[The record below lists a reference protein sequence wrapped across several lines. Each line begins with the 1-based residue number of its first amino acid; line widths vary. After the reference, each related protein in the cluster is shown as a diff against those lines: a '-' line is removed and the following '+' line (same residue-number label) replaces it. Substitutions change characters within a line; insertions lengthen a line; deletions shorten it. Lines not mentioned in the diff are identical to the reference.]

1 MRLTKGMK
9 KALSMFL
16 TGALVVTGASIPA
29 SKTEAATADTF
40 YWEGVISANDKND
53 SSTWKTEMS
62 NTNMDNNDLVD
73 YSTWSGGT
81 EKAWCGANLTGTFDL
96 TGFDKPAVKVTYN
109 NTGKAAISEGVH
121 FAFETDAQ
129 GSWKNDTWAEAAT
142 GTALTVTQDVALGE
156 EKDAQ
161 YIAVAPKDNSPVTIT
176 KIEIYDAAY
185 GQETPE
191 GTSFTA
197 TLQYL
202 NPSWSTNEASV
213 KVTEDGEYT
222 LTTWATEDAAT
233 SINMAWIETDLKNGS
248 VSEDFKMNVKSIQ
261 LGTKLFTYS
270 KTDDRYLSFKDQKAV
285 VTQDKLDD
293 NGDAVLDGSGNPVQ
307 EEVAGTYRLNI
318 KNIYNA
324 LYDFNDHQTKVKG
337 TKADMF
343 MGKDLVTDDDVDN
356 GICGVN
362 KGDVVQV
369 KFTVE
374 GLASEKAAK
383 KYEQIADKDAEVE
396 DTVNAGEYGNVE
408 YTVSTVE
415 NIANPDASVAPS
427 QTPAATD
434 NGNTN
439 PTQSPATTDKGN
451 TTASQSPAPTLTPS
465 QTPAASVQPS
475 QKPVVKKTTKNA
487 CTKVKAK
494 KAKVTVKKGKKA
506 TLKFAVTAKN
516 KKAKTTDK
524 MTVSVKNKKIVTVSK
539 KSLAKGSAT
548 VTVKGKKKGS
558 TKVTV
563 KIGKKSAKVTV
574 KVK

>member
-29 SKTEAATADTF
+29 TQTKAASADTL
-40 YWEGVISANDKND
+40 YWEGELFAHGTATD
-53 SSTWKTEMS
+53 SDWGAKATD
-62 NTNMDNNDLVD
+62 TNMVKGQGRVVD
-73 YSTWSGGT
+73 YSTWAGGT
-81 EKAWCGANLTGTFDL
+81 AGQWCGANISGQFDL
-96 TGFDKPAVKVTYN
+96 TGFEKPTFKITYN
-109 NTGKAAISEGVH
+109 NESDKEISKGIEVWFSGEEN
-121 FAFETDAQ
+121 APKTYA
-129 GSWKNDTWAEAAT
+129 TAAT
-142 GTALTVTQDVALGE
+142 GTALTVEYDVPVTEDIDMQTLG
-156 EKDAQ
+156 
-161 YIAVAPKDNSPVTIT
+161 VSPKAKSKVTIT

-185 GQETPE
+185 TGGGEAPA
-191 GTSFTA
+191 GKSFHA

-202 NPSWSTNEASV
+202 DPSWATQEDTV
-213 KVTEDGEYT
+213 EVTKDGDYT
-222 LTTWATEDAAT
+222 LTTWAGENAEST
-233 SINMAWIETDLKNGS
+233 INMGWIETDLKNGD
-248 VSEDFKMNVKSIQ
+248 VSEDFKMTIKSIQ
-261 LGTKLFTYS
+261 LGTKLYTFS
-270 KTDDRYLSFKDQKAV
+270 KADERYLGFKDQTAV
-285 VTQDKLDD
+285 TE
-293 NGDAVLDGSGNPVQ
+293 DG
-307 EEVAGTYRLNI
+307 EMGTYRLNI
-318 KNIYNA
+318 KNDYNA
-324 LYDFNDHQTKVKG
+324 LFDFADHQTKVKG
-337 TKADMF
+337 TKANMF
-343 MGKDLVTDDDVDN
+343 LGKDLITDEEYDAGMN
-356 GICGVN
+356 AVN

-374 GLASEKAAK
+374 GFESEKAAK
-383 KYEQIADKDAEVE
+383 TYTQIADKDAEAE

-427 QTPAATD
+427 QTPATSVA
-434 NGNTN
+434 
-439 PTQSPATTDKGN
+439 
-451 TTASQSPAPTLTPS
+451 PS

-475 QKPVVKKTTKNA
+475 QKPVASVQPSQKPAASVQPSQKPVVKKDTKKTTKNA

-506 TLKFAVTAKN
+506 TLKFTVTAKN

-524 MTVSVKNKKIVTVSK
+524 MKVSVKNKKIVTVSK
-539 KSLAKGSAT
+539 KKLSKGSAT

>member
-40 YWEGVISANDKND
+40 YWEGEIAANDKND
-53 SSTWKTEMS
+53 KTTWKTEMS
-62 NTNMDNNDLVD
+62 NTNMDNNDLVT
-73 YSTWSGGT
+73 YKVWSGGT
-81 EKAWCGANLTGTFDL
+81 EKAWCGANLSGTFDL

-109 NTGKAAISEGVH
+109 NTGKKAISQGVH
-121 FAFETDAQ
+121 FAFKTD
-129 GSWKNDTWAEAAT
+129 SNNNWLEDTWAEAAT
-142 GTALTVTQDVALGE
+142 GTALTATQDVTLGE

-161 YIAVAPKDNSPVTIT
+161 FIAVAPKDNSPVTIT
-176 KIEIYDAAY
+176 KIEVFDAAY
-185 GQETPE
+185 TDGTDTPDVPT
-191 GTSFTA
+191 GKSFKA
-197 TLQYL
+197 TLQYIE
-202 NPSWSTNEASV
+202 PSWNNPGEDTVE
-213 KVTEDGEYT
+213 VTKDGEYT
-222 LTTWATEDAAT
+222 LTTWAKEDSAAT
-233 SINMAWIETDLKNGS
+233 INMAWIETDLKNGD

-261 LGTKLFTYS
+261 IGTKLFTYS
-270 KTDDRYLSFKDQKAV
+270 KTDDRYLCFKDQTAV
-285 VTQDKLDD
+285 KTDEDT
-293 NGDAVLDGSGNPVQ
+293 GETTP
-307 EEVAGTYRLNI
+307 GTYRLNI
-318 KNIYNA
+318 KNDYNT
-324 LYDFNDHQTKVKG
+324 LYDFADHQTNVKD
-337 TKADMF
+337 TTANMLKDAKLATDADIE
-343 MGKDLVTDDDVDN
+343 N
-356 GICGVN
+356 EIYGVN
-362 KGDVVQV
+362 VGDVIQV

-374 GLASEKAAK
+374 GLASDKEAKTYAQIKDTKAT
-383 KYEQIADKDAEVE
+383 VE
-396 DTVNAGEYGNVE
+396 DTVKAGKFGDTE
-408 YTVSTVE
+408 YTLSTVE

-427 QTPAATD
+427 QTPATTD

-451 TTASQSPAPTLTPS
+451 TTGSPAPTLTPS

-475 QKPVVKKTTKNA
+475 QQPVVKKTTKKTTKNA

-506 TLKFAVTAKN
+506 TLKFTVTAKN

-524 MTVSVKNKKIVTVSK
+524 MKVSVKNKKIVTVSK
-539 KSLAKGSAT
+539 KKLSKGSAT

>member
-29 SKTEAATADTF
+29 TQTKAASAEKLT
-40 YWEGVISANDKND
+40 WEGTIKAVGIKAESDWEATTTSENFTKSEICGEGNF
-53 SSTWKTEMS
+53 STWA
-62 NTNMDNNDLVD
+62 
-73 YSTWSGGT
+73 GGGVGS
-81 EKAWCGANLTGTFDL
+81 WCGANLTATVDL
-96 TGFDKPAVKVTYN
+96 SAFEKPVLRVTCA
-109 NTGKAAISEGVH
+109 NTTDAAIDNGLEVCFKQDSKDNWVDSEKIKVATGAAVTIEKDIPVTEED
-121 FAFETDAQ
+121 ADAQ
-129 GSWKNDTWAEAAT
+129 FVAVSPAAKKNVIVNKVE
-142 GTALTVTQDVALGE
+142 VF
-156 EKDAQ
+156 
-161 YIAVAPKDNSPVTIT
+161 
-176 KIEIYDAAY
+176 DAAY
-185 GQETPE
+185 TDGGETPA
-191 GTSFTA
+191 GKSFHA

-202 NPSWSTNEASV
+202 DPSWATQEDTV
-213 KVTEDGEYT
+213 EVTKDGDYT
-222 LTTWATEDAAT
+222 LTTWAGENAEST
-233 SINMAWIETDLKNGS
+233 INMGWIETDLKNGD
-248 VSEDFKMNVKSIQ
+248 VSEDFKMTIKSIQ
-261 LGTKLFTYS
+261 LGTKLYTFS
-270 KTDDRYLSFKDQKAV
+270 KADERYLGFKDQ
-285 VTQDKLDD
+285 
-293 NGDAVLDGSGNPVQ
+293 DAVKDG
-307 EEVAGTYRLNI
+307 EMGTYRLNI
-318 KNIYNA
+318 KNDYNS
-324 LYDFNDHQTKVKG
+324 LFDFADHQTKVKG
-337 TKADMF
+337 TKANMF
-343 MGKDLVTDDDVDN
+343 LGKDLITDEEYDAGMN
-356 GICGVN
+356 AVN

-374 GLASEKAAK
+374 GFESEKAAK
-383 KYEQIADKDAEVE
+383 TYTQIADKDAEVE

-427 QTPAATD
+427 QTPATTD

-439 PTQSPATTDKGN
+439 PAQSPATTDKGN

-506 TLKFAVTAKN
+506 TLKFTVTAKN

-524 MTVSVKNKKIVTVSK
+524 MKVSVKNKKIVTVSK
-539 KSLAKGSAT
+539 KKLSKGSAT

>member
-29 SKTEAATADTF
+29 TQTKAASAEKLT
-40 YWEGVISANDKND
+40 WEGTIKAVGIKAESDWEATTTSENFTKSEICGEGNF
-53 SSTWKTEMS
+53 STWA
-62 NTNMDNNDLVD
+62 
-73 YSTWSGGT
+73 GG
-81 EKAWCGANLTGTFDL
+81 KVGSWCGANLTATVDL
-96 TGFDKPAVKVTYN
+96 SAFEKPVLRVTCA
-109 NTGKAAISEGVH
+109 NTTDAAIDNGLEVCFKQDSKGNCVDSEKIKVATGAAVTIEKDIPVTEED
-121 FAFETDAQ
+121 ADAQ
-129 GSWKNDTWAEAAT
+129 FVAVSPAAEKNVIVNKVE
-142 GTALTVTQDVALGE
+142 VF
-156 EKDAQ
+156 
-161 YIAVAPKDNSPVTIT
+161 
-176 KIEIYDAAY
+176 DAAY
-185 GQETPE
+185 TDGGEAPA
-191 GTSFTA
+191 GKSFHA

-202 NPSWSTNEASV
+202 DPSWATQEDTV
-213 KVTEDGEYT
+213 EVTKDGDYT
-222 LTTWATEDAAT
+222 LTTWAGENAEST
-233 SINMAWIETDLKNGS
+233 INMGWIETDLKNGD
-248 VSEDFKMNVKSIQ
+248 VSEDFKMTIKSIQ
-261 LGTKLFTYS
+261 LGTKLYTLS
-270 KTDDRYLSFKDQKAV
+270 KADERYLGFKDQ
-285 VTQDKLDD
+285 
-293 NGDAVLDGSGNPVQ
+293 DAVKDG
-307 EEVAGTYRLNI
+307 EMGTYRLNI
-318 KNIYNA
+318 KNDYNS
-324 LYDFNDHQTKVKG
+324 LFDFADHQTKVKG
-337 TKADMF
+337 TKANMF
-343 MGKDLVTDDDVDN
+343 LGKDLITDEEYDAGMN
-356 GICGVN
+356 AVN

-374 GLASEKAAK
+374 GFESEKAAK
-383 KYEQIADKDAEVE
+383 TYTQIADKDAEVE

-434 NGNTN
+434 NGSTN

-539 KSLAKGSAT
+539 KKLSKGSAT

>member
-29 SKTEAATADTF
+29 TQTKAASAEKLT
-40 YWEGVISANDKND
+40 WEGTIKAVGIKAESDWEATTTSENFTKSEICGEGNF
-53 SSTWKTEMS
+53 STWA
-62 NTNMDNNDLVD
+62 
-73 YSTWSGGT
+73 GGGVGS
-81 EKAWCGANLTGTFDL
+81 WCGANLTATVDL
-96 TGFDKPAVKVTYN
+96 SAFEKPVLRVTCA
-109 NTGKAAISEGVH
+109 NTTDAAIDNGLEVCFKQDSKGDWVDSEKIKVATGAAVTIEKDIPVTEED
-121 FAFETDAQ
+121 ADAQ
-129 GSWKNDTWAEAAT
+129 FVAVSPAAKKNVIVNKVE
-142 GTALTVTQDVALGE
+142 VF
-156 EKDAQ
+156 
-161 YIAVAPKDNSPVTIT
+161 
-176 KIEIYDAAY
+176 DAAY
-185 GQETPE
+185 TDGGEAPA
-191 GTSFTA
+191 GKSFHA

-202 NPSWSTNEASV
+202 DPSWATQEDTV
-213 KVTEDGEYT
+213 EVTKDGDYT
-222 LTTWATEDAAT
+222 LTTWAGENAEST
-233 SINMAWIETDLKNGS
+233 INMGWIETDLKNGD
-248 VSEDFKMNVKSIQ
+248 VSEDFKMTIKSIQ
-261 LGTKLFTYS
+261 LGTKLYTFS
-270 KTDDRYLSFKDQKAV
+270 KADERYLGFKDQ
-285 VTQDKLDD
+285 
-293 NGDAVLDGSGNPVQ
+293 DAVKDG
-307 EEVAGTYRLNI
+307 EMGTYRLNI
-318 KNIYNA
+318 KNDYNS
-324 LYDFNDHQTKVKG
+324 LFDFADHQTKVKG
-337 TKADMF
+337 TKANMF
-343 MGKDLVTDDDVDN
+343 LGKDLITDEEYDAGMN
-356 GICGVN
+356 AVN

-374 GLASEKAAK
+374 GFESEKAAK
-383 KYEQIADKDAEVE
+383 TYTQIADKDAEVE

-434 NGNTN
+434 NGSTN

-494 KAKVTVKKGKKA
+494 KTKVTVKKGKKA
-506 TLKFAVTAKN
+506 TLKFKVTAKN

-539 KSLAKGSAT
+539 KKLSKGSAT

>member
-29 SKTEAATADTF
+29 TQTKAASAEKLT
-40 YWEGVISANDKND
+40 WEGTIKAIGISAESDWEATTTSENFTTSEICGKDNF
-53 SSTWKTEMS
+53 STWA
-62 NTNMDNNDLVD
+62 
-73 YSTWSGGT
+73 GGGVGS
-81 EKAWCGANLTGTFDL
+81 WCGANLTATVDL
-96 TGFDKPAVKVTYN
+96 
-109 NTGKAAISEGVH
+109 S
-121 FAFETDAQ
+121 AFEKPVLRVTCANTTDKAIAKGLEVCFKQDSSGWVDSEKVEVATGAAVTIERDIPVTEEDADAQ
-129 GSWKNDTWAEAAT
+129 FVAVSPAAKKNVVVNKVE
-142 GTALTVTQDVALGE
+142 VF
-156 EKDAQ
+156 
-161 YIAVAPKDNSPVTIT
+161 
-176 KIEIYDAAY
+176 DAAY
-185 GQETPE
+185 TDGGDVPA
-191 GTSFTA
+191 GKSFHA

-202 NPSWSTNEASV
+202 DPSWATQEDTV
-213 KVTEDGEYT
+213 EVTKDGDYT
-222 LTTWATEDAAT
+222 LTTWAGENAEST
-233 SINMAWIETDLKNGS
+233 INMGWIETDLKNGD
-248 VSEDFKMNVKSIQ
+248 VSEDFKMTIKSIQ
-261 LGTKLFTYS
+261 LGTKLYTFS
-270 KTDDRYLSFKDQKAV
+270 KADERYLCFKDQ
-285 VTQDKLDD
+285 
-293 NGDAVLDGSGNPVQ
+293 DAVKDEG
-307 EEVAGTYRLNI
+307 EMGTYRLNI
-318 KNIYNA
+318 KNDYNA
-324 LYDFNDHQTKVKG
+324 LFDFADHQTKVKG
-337 TKADMF
+337 TKANMF
-343 MGKDLVTDDDVDN
+343 LGKDLITDEEYDAGMN
-356 GICGVN
+356 AVN

-374 GLASEKAAK
+374 GLGSEKAAK
-383 KYEQIADKDAEVE
+383 TYTQIADKDAEVE

-415 NIANPDASVAPS
+415 NIANPNASVAPS
-427 QTPAATD
+427 QTPATSVA
-434 NGNTN
+434 
-439 PTQSPATTDKGN
+439 PSQKPAT
-451 TTASQSPAPTLTPS
+451 SVQPS
-465 QTPAASVQPS
+465 QKPVAPVQPSQKPAASVQPS

-539 KSLAKGSAT
+539 KKLAKGSAT

>member
-29 SKTEAATADTF
+29 TQTKAASAEKLT
-40 YWEGVISANDKND
+40 WEGTIKAVGIKAESDWEATTTSENFTKSEICGEGNF
-53 SSTWKTEMS
+53 STWA
-62 NTNMDNNDLVD
+62 
-73 YSTWSGGT
+73 GGGVGS
-81 EKAWCGANLTGTFDL
+81 WCGANLTATVDL
-96 TGFDKPAVKVTYN
+96 SAFEKPVLRVTCA
-109 NTGKAAISEGVH
+109 NTTDAAIDNGLEVCFKQDSKGNWVDSEKIKVATGAAVTIEKDIPVTEED
-121 FAFETDAQ
+121 ADAQ
-129 GSWKNDTWAEAAT
+129 FVAVSPAAKKNVIVNKVE
-142 GTALTVTQDVALGE
+142 VF
-156 EKDAQ
+156 
-161 YIAVAPKDNSPVTIT
+161 
-176 KIEIYDAAY
+176 DAAY
-185 GQETPE
+185 TDGGEAPA
-191 GTSFTA
+191 GKSFHA

-202 NPSWSTNEASV
+202 DPSWATQEDTV
-213 KVTEDGEYT
+213 EVTKDGDYT
-222 LTTWATEDAAT
+222 LTTWAGENAEST
-233 SINMAWIETDLKNGS
+233 INMGWIETDLKNGD
-248 VSEDFKMNVKSIQ
+248 VSEDFKMTIKSIQ
-261 LGTKLFTYS
+261 LGTKLYTFS
-270 KTDDRYLSFKDQKAV
+270 KADERYLGFKDQ
-285 VTQDKLDD
+285 
-293 NGDAVLDGSGNPVQ
+293 DAVKDG
-307 EEVAGTYRLNI
+307 EMGTYRLNI
-318 KNIYNA
+318 KNDYNS
-324 LYDFNDHQTKVKG
+324 LFDFADHQTKVKG
-337 TKADMF
+337 TKANMF
-343 MGKDLVTDDDVDN
+343 LGKDLITDEEYDAGMN
-356 GICGVN
+356 AVN

-374 GLASEKAAK
+374 GFESEKAAK
-383 KYEQIADKDAEVE
+383 TYTQIADKDAEVE

-427 QTPAATD
+427 QTPATTD

-439 PTQSPATTDKGN
+439 PAQSPATTDKGN

-506 TLKFAVTAKN
+506 TLKFTVTAKN

-524 MTVSVKNKKIVTVSK
+524 MKVTVKNKKIVTVSK
-539 KSLAKGSAT
+539 KKLSKGSAT

>member
-29 SKTEAATADTF
+29 TQTKAASAEKLT
-40 YWEGVISANDKND
+40 WEGTIKAIGISAESDWEATTTSENFTTSEICGKDNF
-53 SSTWKTEMS
+53 STWAGGG
-62 NTNMDNNDLVD
+62 VD
-73 YSTWSGGT
+73 S
-81 EKAWCGANLTGTFDL
+81 WCGANLTATVDL
-96 TGFDKPAVKVTYN
+96 
-109 NTGKAAISEGVH
+109 S
-121 FAFETDAQ
+121 AFEKPVLRVTCANTTDKAIAKGLEVCFKQDSKGGWVDSEKVEVATGAAVTIEKDIPVTEEDADAQ
-129 GSWKNDTWAEAAT
+129 FVAVSPAAKKNVVVNKVE
-142 GTALTVTQDVALGE
+142 VF
-156 EKDAQ
+156 
-161 YIAVAPKDNSPVTIT
+161 
-176 KIEIYDAAY
+176 DAAY
-185 GQETPE
+185 TDGGDTPA
-191 GTSFTA
+191 GKSFHA

-202 NPSWSTNEASV
+202 DPSWATQEDTV
-213 KVTEDGEYT
+213 EVTKDGDYT
-222 LTTWATEDAAT
+222 LTTWAGENAEST
-233 SINMAWIETDLKNGS
+233 INMGWIETDLKNGD
-248 VSEDFKMNVKSIQ
+248 VSEDFKMTIKSIQ
-261 LGTKLFTYS
+261 LGTKLYTFS
-270 KTDDRYLSFKDQKAV
+270 KADERYLGFKDQ
-285 VTQDKLDD
+285 
-293 NGDAVLDGSGNPVQ
+293 DAVKDG
-307 EEVAGTYRLNI
+307 EMGTYRLNI
-318 KNIYNA
+318 KNDYNS
-324 LYDFNDHQTKVKG
+324 LFDFADHQTKVKG
-337 TKADMF
+337 TKANMF
-343 MGKDLVTDDDVDN
+343 LGKDLITDEEYDAGMN
-356 GICGVN
+356 AVN

-374 GLASEKAAK
+374 GFESEKAAK
-383 KYEQIADKDAEVE
+383 TYTQIADKDAEVE

-427 QTPAATD
+427 QTPATSVA
-434 NGNTN
+434 
-439 PTQSPATTDKGN
+439 
-451 TTASQSPAPTLTPS
+451 PS
-465 QTPAASVQPS
+465 QTPAASVQPSQKPVASVQPSQKPAASVQPS

-506 TLKFAVTAKN
+506 TLKFTVTAKN

-539 KSLAKGSAT
+539 KKLSKGSAT

>member
-29 SKTEAATADTF
+29 TQTKAASAEKLT
-40 YWEGVISANDKND
+40 WEGTVKAIGISAESDWEATTTSENFTKSEICGEGNF
-53 SSTWKTEMS
+53 STWA
-62 NTNMDNNDLVD
+62 
-73 YSTWSGGT
+73 GGGVGS
-81 EKAWCGANLTGTFDL
+81 WCGANLTATVDL
-96 TGFDKPAVKVTYN
+96 SAFEKPVLRVTCA
-109 NTGKAAISEGVH
+109 NTTDAAIDNGLEVCFKQDSKGNWVDSEKIKVATGAAVTIEKDIPVTEED
-121 FAFETDAQ
+121 ADAQ
-129 GSWKNDTWAEAAT
+129 FVAVSPAAKKNVIVNKVE
-142 GTALTVTQDVALGE
+142 VF
-156 EKDAQ
+156 
-161 YIAVAPKDNSPVTIT
+161 
-176 KIEIYDAAY
+176 DAAY
-185 GQETPE
+185 TDGGETPV
-191 GTSFTA
+191 GKSFHA

-202 NPSWSTNEASV
+202 DPSWATQEDTV
-213 KVTEDGEYT
+213 EVTKDGDYT
-222 LTTWATEDAAT
+222 LTTWAGENAEST
-233 SINMAWIETDLKNGS
+233 INMGWIETDLKNGD
-248 VSEDFKMNVKSIQ
+248 VSEDFKMTIKSIQ
-261 LGTKLFTYS
+261 LGTKLYTFS
-270 KTDDRYLSFKDQKAV
+270 KADERYLGFKDQTAV
-285 VTQDKLDD
+285 TE
-293 NGDAVLDGSGNPVQ
+293 DG
-307 EEVAGTYRLNI
+307 EMGTYRLNI
-318 KNIYNA
+318 KNDYNS
-324 LYDFNDHQTKVKG
+324 LFDFADHQTKVKG
-337 TKADMF
+337 TKANMF
-343 MGKDLVTDDDVDN
+343 LGKDLITDEEYEAGMN
-356 GICGVN
+356 AVN

-374 GLASEKAAK
+374 GFESEKAAK
-383 KYEQIADKDAEVE
+383 TYTQIADKDAEVE

-427 QTPAATD
+427 QTPATSV
-434 NGNTN
+434 
-439 PTQSPATTDKGN
+439 Q
-451 TTASQSPAPTLTPS
+451 PS
-465 QTPAASVQPS
+465 QKPVASVQPSQKPAASVQPS

-539 KSLAKGSAT
+539 KKLSKGSAT

>member
-29 SKTEAATADTF
+29 TQTKAASADTL
-40 YWEGVISANDKND
+40 YWEGEIFAHGTATD
-53 SSTWKTEMS
+53 SDWGAKATD
-62 NTNMDNNDLVD
+62 TNMVKGQGRVVD
-73 YSTWSGGT
+73 YSTWAGGT
-81 EKAWCGANLTGTFDL
+81 AGQWCGANISGQFDL
-96 TGFDKPAVKVTYN
+96 TGFEKPTFKITYN
-109 NTGKAAISEGVH
+109 NESDKEISKGIEVWFSGEEN
-121 FAFETDAQ
+121 APKTYA
-129 GSWKNDTWAEAAT
+129 TAAT
-142 GTALTVTQDVALGE
+142 GTALTVEYDVPVTEDIDMQTLG
-156 EKDAQ
+156 
-161 YIAVAPKDNSPVTIT
+161 VAPKAKSKVTIT

-185 GQETPE
+185 TGGGEAPA
-191 GTSFTA
+191 GKSFHA

-202 NPSWSTNEASV
+202 DPSWATQEDTV
-213 KVTEDGEYT
+213 EVTKDGDYT
-222 LTTWATEDAAT
+222 LTTWAGENAEST
-233 SINMAWIETDLKNGS
+233 INMGWIETDLKNGD
-248 VSEDFKMNVKSIQ
+248 VSEDFKMTIKSIQ
-261 LGTKLFTYS
+261 LGTKLYTFS
-270 KTDDRYLSFKDQKAV
+270 KADERYLGFKDQTAV
-285 VTQDKLDD
+285 TE
-293 NGDAVLDGSGNPVQ
+293 DG
-307 EEVAGTYRLNI
+307 EMGTYRLNI
-318 KNIYNA
+318 KNDYNA
-324 LYDFNDHQTKVKG
+324 LFDFADHQTKVKG
-337 TKADMF
+337 TKANMF
-343 MGKDLVTDDDVDN
+343 LGKDLITDEEYDAGMN
-356 GICGVN
+356 AVN

-374 GLASEKAAK
+374 GFESEKAAK
-383 KYEQIADKDAEVE
+383 TYTQIADKDAEVE

-427 QTPAATD
+427 QTPATSVA
-434 NGNTN
+434 
-439 PTQSPATTDKGN
+439 
-451 TTASQSPAPTLTPS
+451 PS

-475 QKPVVKKTTKNA
+475 QKPVASVQPSQKPAASVQPSQKPVVKKDTKKTTKNA

-506 TLKFAVTAKN
+506 TLKFTVTAKN

-524 MTVSVKNKKIVTVSK
+524 MKVTVKNKKIVTVSK
-539 KSLAKGSAT
+539 KKLSKGSAT

>member
-29 SKTEAATADTF
+29 TQTKAASAEKLT
-40 YWEGVISANDKND
+40 WEGTIKAVGIKAESDWEATTTSENFTKSEICGEGNF
-53 SSTWKTEMS
+53 STWA
-62 NTNMDNNDLVD
+62 
-73 YSTWSGGT
+73 GGGVGS
-81 EKAWCGANLTGTFDL
+81 WCGANLTATVDL
-96 TGFDKPAVKVTYN
+96 SAFEKPVLRVTCA
-109 NTGKAAISEGVH
+109 NTTDAAIDNGLEVCFKQDSKGNWVDSEKIKVATGAAVTIEKDIPVTEED
-121 FAFETDAQ
+121 ADAQ
-129 GSWKNDTWAEAAT
+129 FVAVSPAAKKNVIVNKVE
-142 GTALTVTQDVALGE
+142 VF
-156 EKDAQ
+156 
-161 YIAVAPKDNSPVTIT
+161 
-176 KIEIYDAAY
+176 DAAY
-185 GQETPE
+185 TDGGEAPA
-191 GTSFTA
+191 GKSFHA

-202 NPSWSTNEASV
+202 DPSWATQEDTV
-213 KVTEDGEYT
+213 EVTKDGDYT
-222 LTTWATEDAAT
+222 LTTWAGENAEST
-233 SINMAWIETDLKNGS
+233 INMGWIETDLKNGD
-248 VSEDFKMNVKSIQ
+248 VSEDFKMTIKSIQ
-261 LGTKLFTYS
+261 LGTKLYTFS
-270 KTDDRYLSFKDQKAV
+270 KADERYLGFKDQ
-285 VTQDKLDD
+285 
-293 NGDAVLDGSGNPVQ
+293 DAVKDG
-307 EEVAGTYRLNI
+307 EMGTYRLNI
-318 KNIYNA
+318 KNDYNS
-324 LYDFNDHQTKVKG
+324 LFDFADHQTKVKG
-337 TKADMF
+337 TKANMF
-343 MGKDLVTDDDVDN
+343 LGKDLITDEEYDAGMN
-356 GICGVN
+356 AVN

-374 GLASEKAAK
+374 GFESEKAAK
-383 KYEQIADKDAEVE
+383 TYTQIADKDAEVE

-427 QTPAATD
+427 QTPATTD

-439 PTQSPATTDKGN
+439 PAQSPATTDKGN

-506 TLKFAVTAKN
+506 TLKFTVTAKN

-524 MTVSVKNKKIVTVSK
+524 MKVSVKNKKIVTVSK
-539 KSLAKGSAT
+539 KKLSKGSAT

>member
-29 SKTEAATADTF
+29 TQTKAASAEKLT
-40 YWEGVISANDKND
+40 WEGTIKAVGIKAESDWEATTTSENFTKSEICGEGNF
-53 SSTWKTEMS
+53 STWA
-62 NTNMDNNDLVD
+62 
-73 YSTWSGGT
+73 GGGVGS
-81 EKAWCGANLTGTFDL
+81 WCGANLTATVDL
-96 TGFDKPAVKVTYN
+96 SAFEKPVLRVTCA
-109 NTGKAAISEGVH
+109 NTTDAAIDNGLEVCFKQDSKGDWVDSEKIKVATGAAVTIEKDIPVTEED
-121 FAFETDAQ
+121 ADAQ
-129 GSWKNDTWAEAAT
+129 FVAVSPAAKKNVIVNKVE
-142 GTALTVTQDVALGE
+142 VF
-156 EKDAQ
+156 
-161 YIAVAPKDNSPVTIT
+161 
-176 KIEIYDAAY
+176 DAAY
-185 GQETPE
+185 TDGGETPV
-191 GTSFTA
+191 GKSFHA

-202 NPSWSTNEASV
+202 DPSWATQEDTV
-213 KVTEDGEYT
+213 EVTKDGDYT
-222 LTTWATEDAAT
+222 LTTWAGENAEST
-233 SINMAWIETDLKNGS
+233 INMGWIETDLKNGD
-248 VSEDFKMNVKSIQ
+248 VSEDFKMTIKSIQ
-261 LGTKLFTYS
+261 LGTKLYTFS
-270 KTDDRYLSFKDQKAV
+270 KADERYLGFKDQ
-285 VTQDKLDD
+285 
-293 NGDAVLDGSGNPVQ
+293 DAVKDG
-307 EEVAGTYRLNI
+307 EMGTYRLNI
-318 KNIYNA
+318 KNDYNS
-324 LYDFNDHQTKVKG
+324 LFDFADHQTKVKG
-337 TKADMF
+337 TKANMF
-343 MGKDLVTDDDVDN
+343 LGKDLITDEEYDAGMN
-356 GICGVN
+356 AVN

-374 GLASEKAAK
+374 GFESEKAAK
-383 KYEQIADKDAEVE
+383 TYTQIADKDAEVE
-396 DTVNAGEYGNVE
+396 DTVNVGEYGNVE

-434 NGNTN
+434 NGSTN

-506 TLKFAVTAKN
+506 TLKFTVTAKN

-539 KSLAKGSAT
+539 KKLSKGSAT

>member
-29 SKTEAATADTF
+29 TQTKAASADTL
-40 YWEGVISANDKND
+40 YWEGEIFAHGTATD
-53 SSTWKTEMS
+53 SDWGAKATD
-62 NTNMDNNDLVD
+62 TNMVKGQGRVVD
-73 YSTWSGGT
+73 YSTWAGGT
-81 EKAWCGANLTGTFDL
+81 AGQWCGANISGQFDL
-96 TGFDKPAVKVTYN
+96 TGFEKPTFKITYN
-109 NTGKAAISEGVH
+109 NESDKEISKGIEVWFSGEEN
-121 FAFETDAQ
+121 APKTYA
-129 GSWKNDTWAEAAT
+129 TAAT
-142 GTALTVTQDVALGE
+142 GTALTVEYDVPVTEDIDMQTLG
-156 EKDAQ
+156 
-161 YIAVAPKDNSPVTIT
+161 VAPKAKSKVTIT

-185 GQETPE
+185 TGGGEAPA
-191 GTSFTA
+191 GKSFHA

-202 NPSWSTNEASV
+202 DPSWATQEDTV
-213 KVTEDGEYT
+213 EVTKDGDYT
-222 LTTWATEDAAT
+222 LTTWAGENAEST
-233 SINMAWIETDLKNGS
+233 INMGWIETDLKNGD
-248 VSEDFKMNVKSIQ
+248 VSEDFKMTIKSIQ
-261 LGTKLFTYS
+261 LGTKLYTFS
-270 KTDDRYLSFKDQKAV
+270 KADERYLGFKDQTAV
-285 VTQDKLDD
+285 TE
-293 NGDAVLDGSGNPVQ
+293 DG
-307 EEVAGTYRLNI
+307 EMGTYRLNI
-318 KNIYNA
+318 KNDYNA
-324 LYDFNDHQTKVKG
+324 LFDFADHQTKVKG
-337 TKADMF
+337 TKANMF
-343 MGKDLVTDDDVDN
+343 LGKDLITDEEYDAGMN
-356 GICGVN
+356 AVN

-374 GLASEKAAK
+374 GFESEKAAK
-383 KYEQIADKDAEVE
+383 TYTQIADKDAEVE

-427 QTPAATD
+427 QTPATSVA
-434 NGNTN
+434 
-439 PTQSPATTDKGN
+439 
-451 TTASQSPAPTLTPS
+451 PS

-475 QKPVVKKTTKNA
+475 QKPVASVQPSQKPAASVQPSQKPVVKKDTKKTTKNA

-506 TLKFAVTAKN
+506 TLKFTVTAKN

-524 MTVSVKNKKIVTVSK
+524 MKVSVKNKKIVTVSK
-539 KSLAKGSAT
+539 KKLSKSSAT

>member
-29 SKTEAATADTF
+29 TQTKAASAEKLT
-40 YWEGVISANDKND
+40 WEGTIKAVGIKAESDWEATTTSENFTTSEICGTDNF
-53 SSTWKTEMS
+53 STWAGGG
-62 NTNMDNNDLVD
+62 VD
-73 YSTWSGGT
+73 S
-81 EKAWCGANLTGTFDL
+81 WCGANLTATVDL
-96 TGFDKPAVKVTYN
+96 
-109 NTGKAAISEGVH
+109 S
-121 FAFETDAQ
+121 AFEKPVLRVTCANLTDETITNGLELCFKQDSKGGWVDSEKVNVATGAAVTIEKDIPVTEEDADAQ
-129 GSWKNDTWAEAAT
+129 FVAVSPAAKKK
-142 GTALTVTQDVALGE
+142 VVVNKVE
-156 EKDAQ
+156 
-161 YIAVAPKDNSPVTIT
+161 VF
-176 KIEIYDAAY
+176 DAAY
-185 GQETPE
+185 TAGGEAPA
-191 GTSFTA
+191 GKSFHA

-202 NPSWSTNEASV
+202 DPSWATQEDTV
-213 KVTEDGEYT
+213 EVTKDGDYT
-222 LTTWATEDAAT
+222 LTTWAGENAEST
-233 SINMAWIETDLKNGS
+233 INMGWIETDLKNGD
-248 VSEDFKMNVKSIQ
+248 VSEDFKMTIKSIQ
-261 LGTKLFTYS
+261 LGTKLYTFS
-270 KTDDRYLSFKDQKAV
+270 KADERYLGFKDQ
-285 VTQDKLDD
+285 
-293 NGDAVLDGSGNPVQ
+293 DAVKDG
-307 EEVAGTYRLNI
+307 EMGTYRLNI
-318 KNIYNA
+318 KNDYNS
-324 LYDFNDHQTKVKG
+324 LFDFADHQTKVKG
-337 TKADMF
+337 TKANMF
-343 MGKDLVTDDDVDN
+343 LGKDLITDEEYDAGMN
-356 GICGVN
+356 AVN

-374 GLASEKAAK
+374 GFESEKAAK
-383 KYEQIADKDAEVE
+383 TYTQIADKDAEVE

-427 QTPAATD
+427 QTPATSVA
-434 NGNTN
+434 
-439 PTQSPATTDKGN
+439 
-451 TTASQSPAPTLTPS
+451 PS

-475 QKPVVKKTTKNA
+475 QKPVASVQPSQKPAASVQPSQKPVVKKTTKTTKNA

-506 TLKFAVTAKN
+506 TLKFTVTAKN

-539 KSLAKGSAT
+539 KKLSKGSAT

>member
-29 SKTEAATADTF
+29 TQTKAASADTL
-40 YWEGVISANDKND
+40 YWEGEIFAHGTATD
-53 SSTWKTEMS
+53 SDWGAKATD
-62 NTNMDNNDLVD
+62 TNMVKGQGRVVD
-73 YSTWSGGT
+73 YSTWAGGT
-81 EKAWCGANLTGTFDL
+81 AGQWCGANISGQFDL
-96 TGFDKPAVKVTYN
+96 TGFEKPTFKITYN
-109 NTGKAAISEGVH
+109 NESDKEISKGIEVWFSGEEN
-121 FAFETDAQ
+121 APKTYA
-129 GSWKNDTWAEAAT
+129 TAAT
-142 GTALTVTQDVALGE
+142 GTALTVEYDVPVTEDIDMQTLG
-156 EKDAQ
+156 
-161 YIAVAPKDNSPVTIT
+161 VAPKAKSKVTIT

-185 GQETPE
+185 TGGGEAPA
-191 GTSFTA
+191 GKSFHA

-202 NPSWSTNEASV
+202 DPSWATQEDTV
-213 KVTEDGEYT
+213 EVTKDGDYT
-222 LTTWATEDAAT
+222 LTTWAGENAEST
-233 SINMAWIETDLKNGS
+233 INMGWIETDLKNGD
-248 VSEDFKMNVKSIQ
+248 VSEDFKMTIKSIQ
-261 LGTKLFTYS
+261 LGTKLYTFS
-270 KTDDRYLSFKDQKAV
+270 KADERYLGFKDQTAV
-285 VTQDKLDD
+285 TE
-293 NGDAVLDGSGNPVQ
+293 DG
-307 EEVAGTYRLNI
+307 EMGTYRLNI
-318 KNIYNA
+318 KNDYNA
-324 LYDFNDHQTKVKG
+324 LFDFADHQTKVKG
-337 TKADMF
+337 TKANMF
-343 MGKDLVTDDDVDN
+343 LGKDLITDEEYDAGMN
-356 GICGVN
+356 AVN

-374 GLASEKAAK
+374 GFESEKAAK
-383 KYEQIADKDAEVE
+383 TYTQIADKDAEVE

-427 QTPAATD
+427 QTPATSVA
-434 NGNTN
+434 
-439 PTQSPATTDKGN
+439 
-451 TTASQSPAPTLTPS
+451 PS

-475 QKPVVKKTTKNA
+475 QKPVASVQPSQKPAASVQPSQKPVVKKDTKKTTKNA

-506 TLKFAVTAKN
+506 TLKFTVTAKN

-524 MTVSVKNKKIVTVSK
+524 MKVSVKNKKIVTVSK
-539 KSLAKGSAT
+539 KKLSKGSAT

>member
-29 SKTEAATADTF
+29 TQTKAASAEKLT
-40 YWEGVISANDKND
+40 WEGTIKAVGIEAESDWEATTTSENFTKSEICGEGNF
-53 SSTWKTEMS
+53 STWA
-62 NTNMDNNDLVD
+62 
-73 YSTWSGGT
+73 GGGVGS
-81 EKAWCGANLTGTFDL
+81 WCGANLTATVDL
-96 TGFDKPAVKVTYN
+96 SAFEKPVLRVTCA
-109 NTGKAAISEGVH
+109 NTTDAAIDNGLEVCFKQDSKGHWGDSEKIKVATGAAVTIEKDIPVTEED
-121 FAFETDAQ
+121 ADAQ
-129 GSWKNDTWAEAAT
+129 FVAVSPAAKKNVIVNKVE
-142 GTALTVTQDVALGE
+142 VF
-156 EKDAQ
+156 
-161 YIAVAPKDNSPVTIT
+161 
-176 KIEIYDAAY
+176 DAAY
-185 GQETPE
+185 TDGGETPA
-191 GTSFTA
+191 GKSFHA

-202 NPSWSTNEASV
+202 DPSWATQEDTV
-213 KVTEDGEYT
+213 EVTKDGDYT
-222 LTTWATEDAAT
+222 LTTWAGENAEST
-233 SINMAWIETDLKNGS
+233 INMGWIETDLKNGD
-248 VSEDFKMNVKSIQ
+248 VSEDFKMTIKSIQ
-261 LGTKLFTYS
+261 LGTKLYTFS
-270 KTDDRYLSFKDQKAV
+270 KADERYLGFKDQ
-285 VTQDKLDD
+285 
-293 NGDAVLDGSGNPVQ
+293 DAVKDG
-307 EEVAGTYRLNI
+307 EMGTYRLNI
-318 KNIYNA
+318 KNDYNS
-324 LYDFNDHQTKVKG
+324 LFDFADHQTKVKG
-337 TKADMF
+337 TKANMF
-343 MGKDLVTDDDVDN
+343 LGKDLITDEEYDAGMN
-356 GICGVN
+356 AVN

-374 GLASEKAAK
+374 GFESEKAAK
-383 KYEQIADKDAEVE
+383 TYTQIADKDAEVE

-427 QTPAATD
+427 QTPATSVA
-434 NGNTN
+434 
-439 PTQSPATTDKGN
+439 
-451 TTASQSPAPTLTPS
+451 PS
-465 QTPAASVQPS
+465 QTPAASVQPSQKPVASVQPSQKPAASVQPS

-506 TLKFAVTAKN
+506 TLKFTVTAKN

-539 KSLAKGSAT
+539 KKLAKGSAT